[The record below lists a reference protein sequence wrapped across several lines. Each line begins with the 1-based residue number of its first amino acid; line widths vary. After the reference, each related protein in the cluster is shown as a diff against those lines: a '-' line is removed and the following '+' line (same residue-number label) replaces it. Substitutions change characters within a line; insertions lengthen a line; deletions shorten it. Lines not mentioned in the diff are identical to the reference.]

1 MLLNTNFKLY
11 FLIYRSS
18 RIRRLKLCFMKDSD
32 QTALQRSKP
41 ISCTALIGE
50 QPNL

>member
-1 MLLNTNFKLY
+1 MLINTPLRLKVLV
-11 FLIYRSS
+11 YRSS
-18 RIRRLKLCFMKDSD
+18 RIKKLKFQFMEDSD

-41 ISCTALIGE
+41 ISCTILIGE